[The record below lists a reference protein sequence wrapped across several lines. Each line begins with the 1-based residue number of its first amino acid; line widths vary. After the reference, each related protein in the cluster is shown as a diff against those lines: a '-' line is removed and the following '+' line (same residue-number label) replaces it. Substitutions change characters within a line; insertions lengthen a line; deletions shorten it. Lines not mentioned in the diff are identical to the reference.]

1 MDENFPTKYN
11 LIHCSERGIPLRTR
25 YRKAFSL
32 SISAIEMLFLDEVD
46 VGLISGASS
55 NQSLQNLSI
64 ANVLESHFR
73 QDVLMVERKTDM
85 MISALSPIQQDLSK
99 IALEIPSIRNSFSI
113 MEQRVQ
119 HLESVASELFPNSGT
134 KTDQVSTITGLS
146 SIISNDLAIP
156 QSFVCDTSPQS
167 ANFTDFRTITDLVR
181 RYNPFG
187 KCYLLKLLKR
197 EDERKLSMAL
207 IQKPRLSPD
216 FCQKIADRPLGTD
229 ARQRCPPLS
238 SWGQPKA
245 QGILYSCNCPKQKKM
260 AGYWIG
266 NTNFFMRFVGSSNHC
281 KNCPFRFD
289 SSKVMM
295 IGFRRFYSGR
305 FLAHTIR
312 GMVTFTTGEGGYSI
326 SPQLNFRA
334 LVPDDSP
341 AFKLLAKENLINIMN
356 GSLPES
362 LIEYFENTLQLLY
375 QLFENKKASPTDINA
390 SGETLLS
397 VNARY
402 SC

>member
-1 MDENFPTKYN
+1 
-11 LIHCSERGIPLRTR
+11 
-25 YRKAFSL
+25 
-32 SISAIEMLFLDEVD
+32 MLFLDEVD
-46 VGLISGASS
+46 IGLISGASS

-73 QDVLMVERKTDM
+73 QDVLMVERKTNM

-119 HLESVASELFPNSGT
+119 HLESVASELIPNSGT
-134 KTDQVSTITGLS
+134 KTDQVSTITGVS
-146 SIISNDLAIP
+146 SIMSNDPAIP
-156 QSFVCDTSPQS
+156 QSFVYDTGPQP
-167 ANFTDFRTITDLVR
+167 ANFTDFRTITNLVR
-181 RYNPFG
+181 RYNPFV
-187 KCYLLKLLKR
+187 KYYLLRLSKK
-197 EDERKLSMAL
+197 EDGRKLSMAL

-216 FCQKIADRPLGTD
+216 FCQQIADRPLGTD

-238 SWGQPKA
+238 SWGQHKS
-245 QGILYSCNCPKQKKM
+245 QGTFYSCNCPKRKKM
-260 AGYWIG
+260 AGYWIR
-266 NTNFFMRFVGSSNHC
+266 NTNFFMKFVGSSNHC
-281 KNCPFRFD
+281 NSCPFRFD
-289 SSKVMM
+289 SSKSMM
-295 IGFRRFYSGR
+295 IGFRHFYSGR

-334 LVPDDSP
+334 LVPNESP
-341 AFKLLAKENLINIMN
+341 AFKLLAKENLSSFIN
-356 GSLPES
+356 GPLPES
-362 LIEYFENTLQLLY
+362 LGEYFENTLQSLY